1 MEVLTNVKD
10 ILQMARDERCSGYT
24 AELLVKDLNELIA
37 LREAGEK
44 MAEMLKPFAYA
55 FNKVDGDPFHKKG
68 EGMTVPYSVVD
79 LSLKTKM
86 IDWKN
91 ISAALEAW
99 ESANK

>member
-1 MEVLTNVKD
+1 MELLLN
-10 ILQMARDERCSGYT
+10 LLERCEKLDIRGWYR
-24 AELLVKDLNELIA
+24 AKEELAA

-99 ESANK
+99 EAANK